1 MQNFAGEM
9 HHHEL
14 RHLSSTLLEEIKA
27 WSSSCPLLLARG
39 SMEVHSIRLGALASQ
54 CPPPKGHQAQ
64 PAAHP
69 FPHHVPRAPR
79 RQVDP
84 THRGDV
90 ETETIHF
97 PKCNTH
103 KGTWNTETIHF
114 TQVGHHPK
122 SNDRPTHDASEG
134 SRTPGNNTGEER
146 PRKEWSILVTFSVTP
161 VPTEHSSD
169 LASPYCGQTVH

>member
-1 MQNFAGEM
+1 M
-9 HHHEL
+9 
-14 RHLSSTLLEEIKA
+14 
-27 WSSSCPLLLARG
+27 PLGCFGLP
-39 SMEVHSIRLGALASQ
+39 V
-54 CPPPKGHQAQ
+54 PPPKGHQAQ

-84 THRGDV
+84 THQGDV

-97 PKCNTH
+97 SKCISH
-103 KGTWNTETIHF
+103 KETWNTEPIHF
-114 TQVGHHPK
+114 TQVGLHPK
-122 SNDRPTHDASEG
+122 SYDRPTHDAPEG
-134 SRTPGNNTGEER
+134 SWTPGNNTGEER
-146 PRKEWSILVTFSVTP
+146 PKKEWSILVTFSVTP